1 MSFLLDIHEL
11 PRRAVEYRE
20 YRLDLL
26 LESPLGLDLISI
38 DRGERILVEISATS
52 VDEGVLIRANLRGMA
67 KGECARC
74 LEPVSIDVNQD
85 FDELFEYPSKASALS
100 KDEIETDEI
109 LRVEDDHVDLATP
122 IRDAIPGTS
131 SQSAL
136 CARLPWSLFALWR
149 CTSRCRARACSRST
163 RSTLVSA
170 LRPCREIE
178 RRGAKGWALAL
189 AEARILP
196 FLHSPD
202 WVEYSRPCQYPSENS
217 HVPGLGPAV
226 HSGRR
231 PLPRLQHVISASNRS
246 CSTPR
251 ALPVAPITADR
262 LSRFNSTS

>member
-11 PRRAVEYRE
+11 PRRAGEYRE

-38 DRGERILVEISATS
+38 DRGERIFVEISATS

-122 IRDAIPGTS
+122 IRDAILLALPVNPLCAPDCPGLCS
-131 SQSAL
+131 HCGVALRDVEQGHAHDQPDQRWSAL
-136 CARLPWSLFALWR
+136 S
-149 CTSRCRARACSRST
+149 
-163 RSTLVSA
+163 
-170 LRPCREIE
+170 
-178 RRGAKGWALAL
+178 AL
-189 AEARILP
+189 AEKLKEGEPR
-196 FLHSPD
+196 D
-202 WVEYSRPCQYPSENS
+202 
-217 HVPGLGPAV
+217 
-226 HSGRR
+226 GR
-231 PLPRLQHVISASNRS
+231 
-246 CSTPR
+246 
-251 ALPVAPITADR
+251 
-262 LSRFNSTS
+262 